1 MSWRYIWSN
10 DRWNDISEKIIEIL
24 NNVDDNNEN
33 DIKLIND
40 HFEKLLDNEFND
52 HKSSIPLTSI
62 DVKGY
67 RTIDIDDM
75 INDTIALSKFGSEL
89 LRKRNEIEVTTF
101 KQMAINIINDRELFI
116 KFGSEILKIAIK
128 ENYDEIVQQTIDKII
143 ESITSN
149 SGNYKNTLLPFIS
162 LNLLKLCQNCYS
174 DFLIKYM
181 AYTSIMLSPIC
192 NSIRSSRNTS
202 LNSYLNNCIKKSSSN
217 YFKSISSLYGRYLN
231 KSQEETRTISLIV
244 PFPQI
249 FCEYQ
254 DDTENNDK
262 NNNAK
267 ITTILKKMIT
277 VLETIMMV
285 PKKDD
290 NYWNE
295 FLYKQKEI
303 LFCNIDSNNL
313 YNWWNFAAIIDFN
326 FHSIVYC

>member
-10 DRWNDISEKIIEIL
+10 DRWNDISEKIIKIL

-143 ESITSN
+143 ESITN
-149 SGNYKNTLLPFIS
+149 
-162 LNLLKLCQNCYS
+162 
-174 DFLIKYM
+174 
-181 AYTSIMLSPIC
+181 
-192 NSIRSSRNTS
+192 
-202 LNSYLNNCIKKSSSN
+202 
-217 YFKSISSLYGRYLN
+217 
-231 KSQEETRTISLIV
+231 
-244 PFPQI
+244 
-249 FCEYQ
+249 
-254 DDTENNDK
+254 
-262 NNNAK
+262 
-267 ITTILKKMIT
+267 
-277 VLETIMMV
+277 
-285 PKKDD
+285 
-290 NYWNE
+290 
-295 FLYKQKEI
+295 
-303 LFCNIDSNNL
+303 
-313 YNWWNFAAIIDFN
+313 
-326 FHSIVYC
+326 